1 MANNGNNKKPGK
13 PMRFN
18 PIWLYAPV
26 FLILATLFFVD
37 RDITSQKELSWNEFQ
52 NIAKKQAFTDIV
64 VNRKENTLKAR
75 VDPAK
80 VDSVFKKGD
89 IPSFQDRGNI
99 SDYYINTHLTGF
111 FPGLFAAKTDKVI
124 VLDDLGTDKPFFKIG
139 VDDTGT
145 LRCFA
150 SAEECPSPYLIAPGR
165 KVGLKIQQVISSFD
179 QTAHAGFFQT
189 DLFEE
194 HLPLFVCLQFGD
206 LALYLGC
213 YDEDFCIF
221 VFVFLVETRFHHV
234 GQTGLELLTS

>member
-75 VDPAK
+75 VDPTK

-99 SDYYINTHLTGF
+99 SDYYINTQIPSVDKFSDFYDQNQIT
-111 FPGLFAAKTDKVI
+111 AKVKYEDSKFSFTSI
-124 VLDDLGTDKPFFKIG
+124 
-139 VDDTGT
+139 
-145 LRCFA
+145 
-150 SAEECPSPYLIAPGR
+150 LIA
-165 KVGLKIQQVISSFD
+165 
-179 QTAHAGFFQT
+179 
-189 DLFEE
+189 
-194 HLPLFVCLQFGD
+194 
-206 LALYLGC
+206 
-213 YDEDFCIF
+213 
-221 VFVFLVETRFHHV
+221 
-234 GQTGLELLTS
+234 